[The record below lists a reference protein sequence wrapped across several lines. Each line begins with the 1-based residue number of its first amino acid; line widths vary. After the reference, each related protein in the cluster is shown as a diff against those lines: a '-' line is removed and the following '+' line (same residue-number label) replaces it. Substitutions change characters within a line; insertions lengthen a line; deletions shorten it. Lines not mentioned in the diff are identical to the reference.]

1 MAEKKKDT
9 KTNLDTKVYSI
20 SVNLTVQILAENEK
34 DALERLDSNGG
45 YVTKR
50 EVEVINSI
58 PLNSTKTLSAVE

>member
-1 MAEKKKDT
+1 MSEKKKPNTD
-9 KTNLDTKVYSI
+9 LDTKVYSI
-20 SVNLTVQILAENEK
+20 EVKLTVQILAESEK

-58 PLNSTKTLSAVE
+58 PLSAPKTLSAVE